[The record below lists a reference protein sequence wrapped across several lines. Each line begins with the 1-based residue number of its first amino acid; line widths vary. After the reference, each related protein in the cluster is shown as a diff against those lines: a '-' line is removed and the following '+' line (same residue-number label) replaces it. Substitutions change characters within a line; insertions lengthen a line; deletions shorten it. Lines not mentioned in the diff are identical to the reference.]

1 MAFVPN
7 QPFTVYDPADDATVD
22 NTLTRANSYGTVSH
36 ADDYFMLRLD
46 AGPWLDLEDITGG
59 RTVEQQKQAALVS
72 ATRLIESLPF
82 VYYGDR
88 AALDQALSFP
98 RSEPAVRAAPAPGE
112 TLRAVS
118 PEEVEDYDLLPDS
131 YKYEDLTG
139 DPPRAAVPNR
149 VIAAQFEQALHL
161 LSQEGILLAD
171 AQPGQIKLGELAIT
185 NPGRVGL
192 MSPRAVDL
200 LSVYSPEI
208 SATLSFA
215 WGNDG
220 RPLAAT
226 SITNISSNS
235 ISSASA
241 RIR

>member
-7 QPFTVYDPADDATVD
+7 QPFTPYDPETDSTVD
-22 NTLTRANSYGTVSH
+22 TTLKVANSYGTVSH

-72 ATRLIESLPF
+72 AVRLIESLPF
-82 VYYGDR
+82 PYFGDR
-88 AALDQALSFP
+88 AAPDQALSFP
-98 RSEPAVRAAPAPGE
+98 RSEPVDGTDDDFSE
-112 TLRAVS
+112 YN
-118 PEEVEDYDLLPDS
+118 DLPDS
-131 YKYEDLTG
+131 YKYEELTG

-149 VIAAQFEQALHL
+149 IIAAQFEQALHL
-161 LSQEGILLAD
+161 LSQEGILLPD

-220 RPLAAT
+220 HPLAAT
-226 SITNISSNS
+226 SFTSISSNS
-235 ISSASA
+235 ISRASVDN
-241 RIR
+241 R